1 MRVLAR
7 FDGPN
12 GKISVVE
19 EVTTGA
25 RHYEEAGVSQS
36 CVLAGGEAG
45 VDYIRLMAALLAGS
59 SRVLLLGCGGGALAT
74 MLHRRGASVTVV
86 DINPISFQLARTFF
100 WMPSAIA
107 CVTADMRQFL
117 RAETHAFHAIGIDVG
132 GPCFS
137 YEDVLDA
144 ASVAHVRR
152 TLRQGGRVAINISC
166 ESPDDPV
173 PARVADKFKAQGLD
187 VWVYM
192 ENVPTPQELNAIIL
206 ASARKERSSTLAAI
220 GGEGWSLA
228 RLAGRTAM
236 HRGWT
241 PPHDRGQ
248 PAPRLG
254 NGAHR
259 PQGRPQARGQRSSCV
274 AAPRQRLRASPHR

>member
-45 VDYIRLMAALLAGS
+45 VDYVRLMAALLAGS
-59 SRVLLLGCGGGALAT
+59 SSVLLLGCGGGALAT
-74 MLHRRGASVTVV
+74 MLHRRGASVIVV

-117 RAETHAFHAIGIDVG
+117 RAETRSFDAIGIDVG
-132 GPCFS
+132 GPRFS

-166 ESPDDPV
+166 EAPDDPV
-173 PARVADKFKAQGLD
+173 PARIADKFKAQGLD

-206 ASARKERSSTLAAI
+206 ASARKEKSSALAAI
-220 GGEGWSLA
+220 GGEGWALA
-228 RLAGRTAM
+228 RLAGRTTLNRSSA
-236 HRGWT
+236 

-248 PAPRLG
+248 RGLRFG
-254 NGAHR
+254 NGAVVPQRR
-259 PQGRPQARGQRSSCV
+259 PEARRQGSSCV
-274 AAPRQRLRASPHR
+274 AVPRRRLLASPHR

>member
-1 MRVLAR
+1 MRIIAR

-19 EVTTGA
+19 ELTTGA

-45 VDYIRLMAALLAGS
+45 VDYIRLMAALLAGGG
-59 SRVLLLGCGGGALAT
+59 RVLLLGCGGGALGT

-86 DINPISFQLARTFF
+86 DVNPISFQLARTFF

-107 CVTADMRQFL
+107 CVTADMRQFI
-117 RAETHAFHAIGIDVG
+117 RAETRTFQAIGIDVG

-137 YEDVLDA
+137 YEDVLDT

-152 TLRQGGRVAINISC
+152 TLRQGGRIAINISC
-166 ESPDDPV
+166 EAPDDPV
-173 PARVADKFKAQGLD
+173 PARVAEKFKAQGLD
-187 VWVYM
+187 VWVFM
-192 ENVPTPQELNAIIL
+192 ENVPTPQELNAVIL
-206 ASARKERSSTLAAI
+206 ASARKEKASTLAAI

-228 RLAGRTAM
+228 RLAGRT
-236 HRGWT
+236 GC
-241 PPHDRGQ
+241 
-248 PAPRLG
+248 
-254 NGAHR
+254 
-259 PQGRPQARGQRSSCV
+259 ARS
-274 AAPRQRLRASPHR
+274 